1 MGRIYSE
8 GLMPQIVQ
16 KHFRP
21 TTGRFLAALRRAL
34 PELPQEELM
43 WRVHFMVGAMAHTM
57 CGAPVF
63 PGSVDGHADF
73 PHADEA
79 AGGVLE
85 RGFSGPV
92 RWQSEEK

>member
-1 MGRIYSE
+1 
-8 GLMPQIVQ
+8 MPQIVQ

-34 PELPQEELM
+34 PDLPQEELM

-63 PGSVDGHADF
+63 PGVSADPTADF
-73 PHADEA
+73 PLRMKRLVAFLS
-79 AGGVLE
+79 AGF
-85 RGFSGPV
+85 RAPV
-92 RWQSEEK
+92 AGSEEK